1 MVGSHIKKFIA
12 QQKIRV
18 IEEQLAELEALKAE
32 KKAKPIEQT
41 NDTYLEVTYADREEK
56 LRKELEKYRKML
68 S

>member
-1 MVGSHIKKFIA
+1 MVGTHIKKFIA

-32 KKAKPIEQT
+32 KKNRPVEQP

-56 LRKELEKYRKML
+56 LRKELEKYRKMI

>member
-18 IEEQLAELEALKAE
+18 IEEQLAEIAELKAQ
-32 KKAKPIEQT
+32 KKSQPVEQV

-56 LRKELEKYRKML
+56 LLKELEKYKKMI